1 MTKEEYNYPGWNKCS
16 DGGSG
21 IKGNLIFYNMP
32 DVIAQ
37 NDRFTPKTTSCSMQT
52 GLAYVSQSIKAF
64 AYCILGVQVNVQISI
79 LCSGERVKEVQTKF
93 LFFMEGTGC
102 VEILA
107 GY

>member
-1 MTKEEYNYPGWNKCS
+1 MLRWREWNKR
-16 DGGSG
+16 
-21 IKGNLIFYNMP
+21 KP
-32 DVIAQ
+32 DFLQYARCKFAQ

-52 GLAYVSQSIKAF
+52 GLAHVSQSIKAF

-79 LCSGERVKEVQTKF
+79 LCSGGRVKEVQTKF